1 MSQAKKILGATIL
14 LMGVTFLSK
23 IIGFLREVFI
33 AAEFGTS
40 HQADIFV
47 AVSTIPNL
55 LLTITGGALSAALIP
70 LIIRL
75 RNQKE
80 TERLKK
86 LVSSTFTLTSLVMI
100 GLASLLFLFVEEF
113 AGVYVMGFGEEAKNL
128 TVEMIQI
135 IIPALIA
142 IGLISLFSSILNAYQ
157 HFLIPSL
164 GPIFYSTGV
173 IIATVFFAK
182 SYGVKSLIIGMAI
195 GIGLQFILA
204 LFVTIKKGISFQ
216 PRIWW
221 NEDIKQVG
229 KLILPIFIGIGAFQL
244 NTIAD
249 RMLASTLPEGSLAAL
264 NYANRV
270 TQLPLSLF
278 VGSMV
283 LPLFPMIADK
293 ISKQDIEGTKELLS
307 RSYHLLGIL
316 LLPVIGVFVALAEPI
331 ISILFQRG
339 QFDADA
345 AQLTAIALAAYSF
358 TILPFAMRDVITR
371 ALYSL
376 QDTWTPVVNSV
387 ILVAINV
394 ALMVIFVPKL
404 GMIAVAGSTSI
415 SSIIAYIRLR
425 RKLVKKIGTLDV
437 TQERKIW
444 WKIWRN
450 ALIFTAITWGSYQGL
465 LLIWSKPMG
474 IELWLRTFVSL
485 AIGGLLYIFLTF
497 KMDTP
502 EVDWLK
508 TRAKKLLRKN

>member
-164 GPIFYSTGV
+164 GPIF
-173 IIATVFFAK
+173 
-182 SYGVKSLIIGMAI
+182 L
-195 GIGLQFILA
+195 
-204 LFVTIKKGISFQ
+204 
-216 PRIWW
+216 
-221 NEDIKQVG
+221 
-229 KLILPIFIGIGAFQL
+229 
-244 NTIAD
+244 
-249 RMLASTLPEGSLAAL
+249 
-264 NYANRV
+264 
-270 TQLPLSLF
+270 
-278 VGSMV
+278 
-283 LPLFPMIADK
+283 
-293 ISKQDIEGTKELLS
+293 
-307 RSYHLLGIL
+307 
-316 LLPVIGVFVALAEPI
+316 
-331 ISILFQRG
+331 
-339 QFDADA
+339 
-345 AQLTAIALAAYSF
+345 
-358 TILPFAMRDVITR
+358 
-371 ALYSL
+371 
-376 QDTWTPVVNSV
+376 
-387 ILVAINV
+387 
-394 ALMVIFVPKL
+394 
-404 GMIAVAGSTSI
+404 
-415 SSIIAYIRLR
+415 
-425 RKLVKKIGTLDV
+425 
-437 TQERKIW
+437 
-444 WKIWRN
+444 
-450 ALIFTAITWGSYQGL
+450 
-465 LLIWSKPMG
+465 
-474 IELWLRTFVSL
+474 
-485 AIGGLLYIFLTF
+485 
-497 KMDTP
+497 
-502 EVDWLK
+502 
-508 TRAKKLLRKN
+508 